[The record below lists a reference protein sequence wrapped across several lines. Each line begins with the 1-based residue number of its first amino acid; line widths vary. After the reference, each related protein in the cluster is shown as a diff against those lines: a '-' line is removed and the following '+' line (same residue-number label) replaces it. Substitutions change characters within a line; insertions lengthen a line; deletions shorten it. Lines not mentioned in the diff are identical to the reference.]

1 MGNNSTIED
10 IVKTQKQI
18 LKELSTLKYGD
29 SKATFGERMS
39 DNITTIL
46 GSWRF
51 IILQSLALGVWILFN
66 VLAFSFAFDE
76 YPFILL
82 NLVLSFQ
89 AAFATPII
97 LMASNRAEK
106 KDRKRASDAYHA
118 IDHIERMMEQMAEQ
132 GKKLYNEVNGNG
144 KNKE

>member
-1 MGNNSTIED
+1 MDQNVVKD

-18 LKELSTLKYGD
+18 LKELNALKYGD
-29 SKATFGERMS
+29 SKATTSEKLS
-39 DNITTIL
+39 DTITGFL

-51 IILQSLALGVWILFN
+51 IIFQSLVLVGWIIFNIVALN
-66 VLAFSFAFDE
+66 FAFDE

-89 AAFATPII
+89 AAFATPVI

-106 KDRKRASDAYHA
+106 KDRKRAADAYRA

-132 GKKLYNEVNGNG
+132 GKKLYKEANGNG
-144 KNKE
+144 KNGK